1 MGLDDYLIRN
11 RTITF
16 RSLIIQWKNNIYVC
30 IGKLEE
36 RVLSLLIK

>member
-11 RTITF
+11 RIITF
-16 RSLIIQWKNNIYVC
+16 RSLIIQWINNIYLC